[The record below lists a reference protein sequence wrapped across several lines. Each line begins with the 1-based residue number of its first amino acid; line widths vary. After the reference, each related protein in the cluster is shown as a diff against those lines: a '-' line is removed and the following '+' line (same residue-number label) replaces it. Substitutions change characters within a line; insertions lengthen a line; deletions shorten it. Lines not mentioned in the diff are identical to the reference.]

1 MFSNTLKLAWR
12 NLKAGGWY
20 SVLNV
25 GGLAVVLAVSVL
37 LLWWV
42 NDELRYDRFHPAAD
56 RIYRVNSRHGTGADE
71 QFWRSAPAPIAVA
84 ASNNVPGIEVVTRV
98 AGLYDFKTFLID
110 GKTFSEKGEDLV
122 YVDENFLDVLGG
134 FRVRYGQAKQ
144 PFPTPNSVVL
154 TEEIA
159 EKYFGTSNAV
169 GKQITVIDSN
179 RVFTV
184 GAVVANLPDYS
195 TFQKK
200 IMFPMALR
208 KRLFGGNGQWKR
220 MDDDWGNFSFST
232 YVKLAPGVDPVTIG
246 KTLTAIQSAA
256 RRKDGV
262 GELGDYRLQPLS
274 TIHLYEP
281 DGTNPGMQQV
291 RMMGLIALFLL
302 SIGCI
307 NYVNLTTARATRRAR
322 EVGVRKVVGAE
333 TGHLMA
339 QLLVE
344 SLLTLGL
351 ALGLAIGLIQVLSPF
366 YRDMTGKTN
375 GLSLLDPQVWLLM
388 LGTLLV
394 TLLLAGVYPALVIAR
409 FDPLKSLRGR
419 GASGGQARLRQVLVV
434 TQFALA
440 TGLIISTLVIGN
452 QLRFMRERDLGFNKD
467 HTFTFYADAKSQQ
480 FKRELAGE
488 SSIKSIATATVELTN
503 GMGSTSDTEWDGK
516 TPGRTFMVNQMSV
529 SADFIPNMGM
539 KLVEGQNFTGTPADS
554 TNLILNETAVRES
567 GITNPIGKR
576 FNFHGT
582 DCRIIGVVKDFVF
595 ESARNKVA
603 PTVLMSIPNWNGTV
617 YVRTSGQNT
626 SQAIA
631 AVEQLWKKIY
641 PQYPFEY
648 AFLDENYNRLYRDE
662 QRTGNLF
669 IFFAGVAIV
678 ICCLG
683 LFGLAAYT
691 AEQRTKEI
699 GVRKVLGASVPSLI
713 GLLSK
718 DFLAL
723 VAVGILLAAPIA
735 WWAMG
740 SWLQGFIYRID
751 LQWWMV
757 ALAGL
762 LAVGIALLTVSFQS
776 IKAALMNPV
785 ESLRSE

>member
-1 MFSNTLKLAWR
+1 MFSNTLTLAWR

-42 NDELRYDRFHPAAD
+42 NDELRYDKFHPEAN

-71 QFWRSAPAPIAVA
+71 QFWRSAPAPIGVA
-84 ASNNVPGIEVVTRV
+84 ARTDVPGIEAATRI
-98 AGLYDFKTFLID
+98 AGLYDFKMFLVD
-110 GKTFSEKGEDLV
+110 GKTFSEKSEDLV
-122 YVDENFLDVLGG
+122 YADENFLDVLGG
-134 FRVRYGQAKQ
+134 FQVRYGQAKQ

-159 EKYFGTSNAV
+159 EKYFGTTNAV
-169 GKQITVIDSN
+169 GKTLTVIDSN

-184 GAVVANLPDYS
+184 GAVLANLPDHS

-200 IMFPMALR
+200 LIFPMSLR

-232 YVKLAPGVDPVTIG
+232 YVKLAPGVDPATIA
-246 KTLTAIQSAA
+246 KTLTTIQSVA
-256 RRKDGV
+256 RKRDGV
-262 GELGDYRLQPLS
+262 GELGDYRLQPLP

-291 RMMGLIALFLL
+291 KMMGLIALFLL

-333 TGHLMA
+333 TGQLMG
-339 QLLVE
+339 QLLTE

-351 ALGLAIGLIQVLSPF
+351 SLLLAIVLIQVLIPF
-366 YRDMTGKTN
+366 YRDITGKVN
-375 GLSLLDPQVWLLM
+375 GLSLLDPQVWVLM

-419 GASGGQARLRQVLVV
+419 GAAGGQARLRQVLVV

-440 TGLIISTLVIGN
+440 TGLIISTLVIGS

-467 HTFTFYADAKSQQ
+467 HIFTFYADAKSAQ

-488 SSIKSIATATVELTN
+488 SSIKSIATATVELTT

-529 SADFIPNMGM
+529 SANFISDMGM

-554 TNLILNETAVRES
+554 TNLVLNETAIREA

-603 PTVLMSIPNWNGTV
+603 PTVLMSMPNWNGTV

-626 SQAIA
+626 TQAIA
-631 AVEQLWKKIY
+631 AAERLWKKLY

-735 WWAMG
+735 WWAMS

>member
-84 ASNNVPGIEVVTRV
+84 ASNNVPGIEAVTRV

-122 YVDENFLDVLGG
+122 YVDENFLNVLGG

-154 TEEIA
+154 TEDIA
-159 EKYFGTSNAV
+159 KKYFGTPNAV
-169 GKQITVIDSN
+169 GKPITVIDSN

-351 ALGLAIGLIQVLSPF
+351 ALGLAIGLIQVLGPF

-394 TLLLAGVYPALVIAR
+394 TLLLAGGYPALVIAR

-488 SSIKSIATATVELTN
+488 SSIKSVATATVELTN

-740 SWLQGFIYRID
+740 NWLQGFIYRID